1 MKGKTTLYSF
11 NLDKLDA
18 RSLKEAIT
26 EWKRRPGLD
35 AHGKPIVADGDSD
48 ENGAILCECLRSFL
62 DYRELLD
69 VRDRQQRQH
78 LKAKQSVGLPPWV
91 PLSELTQV
99 LADDGAV
106 LIVGRDPAQ
115 AILVNNRADLQL
127 LHARIDELLQAL
139 AKKADLKKRAP
150 KRAPARKKAPKRTT
164 HARSKSHKAR

>member
-1 MKGKTTLYSF
+1 
-11 NLDKLDA
+11 
-18 RSLKEAIT
+18 
-26 EWKRRPGLD
+26 
-35 AHGKPIVADGDSD
+35 
-48 ENGAILCECLRSFL
+48 
-62 DYRELLD
+62 
-69 VRDRQQRQH
+69 
-78 LKAKQSVGLPPWV
+78 
-91 PLSELTQV
+91 
-99 LADDGAV
+99 V